1 MKTYKPVPVRNE
13 AEEIAETIEDLK
25 LNAQVRKEARKAQL
39 TNIEGSP
46 FKDEVKEEETK
57 KRSYKSLSN
66 LEMRFIRYCNK
77 YKNTIEQRA
86 NLFRRL
92 RSSLEN
98 VTYLIQCLNFDNKI
112 NVKKMFKYRRLEFE
126 KFLLK
131 MINRINRY
139 KEDKKRF
146 ETEKKNVLLV
156 AYDFREKSLIPK
168 IQELKKELI
177 KTNITIEL
185 FSPHERVY
193 IKENKI

>member
-1 MKTYKPVPVRNE
+1 MRYDYSPLPPYDE
-13 AEEIAETIEDLK
+13 AKELAKEIEEVK
-25 LNAQVRKEARKAQL
+25 LSMLSRKEAKIAQM
-39 TNIEGSP
+39 TNIQNSP
-46 FKDEVKEEETK
+46 FKDESKEEEIK
-57 KRSYKSLSN
+57 KRNYKSLSN

-77 YKNTIEQRA
+77 YKNTIEQKA
-86 NLFRRL
+86 NIFRRL

-112 NVKKMFKYRRLEFE
+112 NVKNIFKYRRLEFE

-168 IQELKKELI
+168 I
-177 KTNITIEL
+177 
-185 FSPHERVY
+185 
-193 IKENKI
+193 